1 MSGVQQYL
9 DSTVLAYYGLEAAPI
24 VTDFI
29 VHNKFF
35 PNAGTPAGVDSA
47 TSFGVEVEL
56 EKCTMG
62 QEMSIPLWNMEGDG
76 SLKDAGMEFI
86 SRPVRGTQFGKAF
99 QELEHIFGVHNKSVF
114 THRCS
119 IHVHMGVS
127 DLSMEQLI
135 VLISAYIA
143 SEKLYFNLVG
153 DGLRNNNAYCF
164 PIVGSGANVH
174 LLDKKTIC
182 SSDSQ
187 KKFKYC
193 GLNFYHLRDYGTL
206 EFRHHPGTKSIDDL
220 RTWMNAIAAL
230 YTYAEKTPLRQHV
243 RNLEEVSMTKNY
255 SGFIS
260 DAFGTAIPG
269 AGELT
274 RSETRLMILAAKH
287 FISDLF

>member
-1 MSGVQQYL
+1 MSGVLQYL
-9 DSTVLAYYGLEAAPI
+9 DHTVLGYYGLSEAPI

-29 VHNKFF
+29 SHNKLF
-35 PNAGTPAGVDSA
+35 PPAGAPAGVDST

-56 EKCTMG
+56 EKCQVSDVQM
-62 QEMSIPLWNMEGDG
+62 PLWNAEGDG
-76 SLKDAGMEFI
+76 SLKDSGMEYI
-86 SRPVRGTQFGKAF
+86 SRPIRGTQFGKAF
-99 QELEHIFGVHNKSVF
+99 EELEYIFTVNANSVF
-114 THRCS
+114 SHRCS
-119 IHVHMGVS
+119 IHVHMGVN
-127 DLSMEQLI
+127 DLSIEQLI

-143 SEKLYFNLVG
+143 SEKLYFNFVG
-153 DGLRNNNAYCF
+153 EGKRHNNAYCF
-164 PIVGSGANVH
+164 PIVGSGANIH

-182 SSDSQ
+182 SGDSL

-220 RTWMNAIAAL
+220 RAWMNAIAAL
-230 YTYAEKTPLRQHV
+230 HTYAEKTPLRQHI
-243 RNLEEVSMTKNY
+243 RNLEDVSMTKNY

-260 DAFGTAIPG
+260 DAFGTALPG
-269 AGELT
+269 ADELT